1 MNFLKNKRARR
12 NSTSVMAS
20 TEKWRNYSRR
30 QSRRGQD
37 IFHEELDEYEPK
49 YKEVKNWVEELF
61 ERKSDADRIDQDI
74 EVQLTKKQTLILS
87 TLVPDE
93 VLLMDKF
100 DTTDAK
106 RFVGVLLMADVSG
119 YTALS
124 ERYNNT
130 GKGGTYRLT
139 VTLNTYLGALIEL
152 IYGHGG
158 DIIKFAG
165 DAFLALWKTDKR
177 SFLCHTIH
185 TVIACALI
193 IQHSY
198 AVYETDVKVNLKV
211 KLAISAG
218 NLIFAPVGT
227 GIDMSYIIFGLPVIE
242 AKAAES
248 VCASGEVKLTPTA
261 WGHCYSRNYDHIIH
275 DNGYVTIKS
284 ILYDPHESNVTKPF
298 AGFGN
303 LVRQSKKPFSAIESL
318 PDFVLDASKS
328 SNVADALRK
337 SEALNLRKAIL
348 VAEERNIGCEIR
360 KFMIRPV
367 LTQVDAHQPL
377 EYLTEMRQVSILFVT
392 LKPRECSFTQL
403 ITIVNN
409 SYQITC
415 EIVYKSMGCVNKII
429 LFDKDIMILVV
440 FGLRGFKHESEA
452 QAALKCAHS
461 IKKSVSALDGVL
473 EVSIGVTTGQVYCGV
488 VGHPLRREFTVI
500 GAIVNKAARLMCGFR
515 NKITCD
521 ETTFVKSKMSK
532 NGFTLQPSIELKGIV
547 KPGKIYEYSEDIRVK
562 EMYDIPMIPPLLNR
576 HDEIE
581 YFDSWLEDSKSV
593 YRDFDALLMVGESRI
608 GKSRMLEWMARHAK
622 NNGFRVCFLNLTS
635 IHSATAYLALS
646 QIMNQIL
653 ELEEPVD
660 GFAKEEKIV
669 QLLKIYSDD
678 LCYLNNIIKVRFAY
692 YEGVHSLDEAK
703 RKEKAKFMF
712 EKLINAIPETIIIFL
727 DDLQNLDS
735 FSWEFI
741 SLMFKSMKIFLV
753 ISVSR
758 GKFSTVHSWLYSV
771 FINNSIRKICLG
783 PLDPE
788 WIPALACQILD
799 VDGVSNDLCIALR
812 NKCKGMPG
820 LVESFI
826 IHLFSTGA
834 IEIKK
839 IQDSELIEWESEDL
853 QFPEPALLHPQA
865 LDGKNQS
872 DLDSFIQNDDKGDI
886 NICIV
891 TNKEELNTNI
901 NVHNLDAFIMIQI
914 DSLTPYQQLLLK
926 IASVIGNFIP
936 RDLLENIMYEN
947 NDIITAKAIKRL
959 FALRIL
965 SCANADSIL
974 YKYGRRGTSTSSL
987 FPNNLSY
994 NPNLICECCFE
1005 YDPENCHDLP
1015 KYAFCKLMR
1024 FRSKTSRKTCYE
1036 LLPINQKK
1044 EFHTRIVNYLEN
1056 NKQKCTDCGGTIMVA
1071 QSLTSLAGEEPV
1083 SSPSK
1088 DSSDTTVAED
1098 KSSDEESQ
1106 EDITLENEVTSQQQ
1120 SSANLYQAKSETTI
1134 VAKESLQT
1142 IKAFSEV
1149 KLPNLSK
1156 ESTHFDV
1163 KDSPVTPILKARG
1176 SIDKTSMAQSN
1187 LKPTKK
1193 VTMTNFF
1200 KNQSSSEEVLRFKI
1214 FDMLR
1219 EVAEADDLSDWQNL
1233 GLVDSQEVLEEIK
1246 NDKSKKTFSVSIEK
1260 GVSAT
1265 NFARCTCAELNITI
1279 SEQIVHHA
1287 QRAELK
1293 SKAIEFMIKY
1303 CYLCIL
1309 SNNVENVFAKLD
1321 EAEAMCRTVHDL
1333 DSFEKKRYLGK
1344 IYSLRASTCLIMG
1357 NLAAAKIETDQ
1368 AAKLYNI
1375 NLHKVPEY
1383 LKLRNITKVFKFQR
1397 QKHRLHKEILKSDSV
1412 FCLNTA
1418 TLLYSMLGD
1427 ERVTRMTA
1435 IRALNIVQ
1443 TVECSVVNTCDS
1455 YCNALQVE
1463 LDRGTPEATAEIE
1476 QMAAHSLKSFTN
1488 PIQADELFAV
1498 GKLFMATFRARMARG
1513 ELAPTIRSGFRAL
1526 AISRFLQAED
1536 VSLELIP
1543 DLFYI
1548 LLARRRIAEA
1558 IDILQFALRT
1568 SQQDHMSYDS
1578 ETWYYA
1584 LCIDMILDA
1593 GFQLE
1598 SPQEIS
1604 RFAEYAISKG
1614 KSAGPSRRR
1623 LVVGL
1628 WTYWLRADSE
1638 RKAKRFES
1646 EALSWASHEDDGSM
1660 STLLSSMRLAEGML
1674 ESLARKMD
1682 DLRKVVDL
1690 MELRSIADKELAR
1703 LENDARQLRA
1713 LYPRWCLLRANSSM
1727 LSGRH
1732 AAANVFFS
1740 QASEE
1745 AKKMHNRL
1753 EEAMVRAT
1761 NSNSVFWIQNAR
1773 TGQFVH
1779 WREGTEYARNSW
1791 HQIMYRISTT
1801 RR

>member
-1 MNFLKNKRARR
+1 MNFLKNKRGARR

-20 TEKWRNYSRR
+20 TEKWRTYSRR
-30 QSRRGQD
+30 MSRRGQD
-37 IFHEELDEYEPK
+37 IFDEELDEYEPK
-49 YKEVKNWVEELF
+49 YKDVKNWVEELF
-61 ERKSDADRIDQDI
+61 ERKSDADKVDQDI

-93 VLLMDKF
+93 ILLIDKF
-100 DTTDAK
+100 DSTDTK

-248 VCASGEVKLTPTA
+248 LCASGEVKLTPTA

-303 LVRQSKKPFSAIESL
+303 LVRQNKKPFSAIESL
-318 PDFVLDASKS
+318 PDFILDSSKS

-348 VAEERNIGCEIR
+348 VAEEKNIGSEIR
-360 KFMIRPV
+360 RFMIRPV

-429 LFDKDIMILVV
+429 LFDKDVMILVV

-452 QAALKCAHS
+452 QAALKCAYS

-532 NGFTLQPSIELKGIV
+532 NGFTLQPTIELKGIV

-576 HDEIE
+576 GDEIE
-581 YFDSWLEDSKSV
+581 YFDSWLEDSKST
-593 YRDFDALLMVGESRI
+593 YRSFDALLMVGESRI
-608 GKSRMLEWMARHAK
+608 GKSRLLEWMARRAK
-622 NNGFRVCFLNLTS
+622 NNGFRVCSLTLTS

-646 QIMNQIL
+646 QIINQIL
-653 ELEEPVD
+653 ELEEPLEA
-660 GFAKEEKIV
+660 FAKEEKIV

-678 LCYLNNIIKVRFAY
+678 LCFLNNVIKVRFAY
-692 YEGVHSLDEAK
+692 YEGAHSLDEAK

-712 EKLINAIPETIIIFL
+712 QKLINAIPETIVIFL

-735 FSWEFI
+735 FSWEYI
-741 SLMFKSMKIFLV
+741 LLMFSSMKIFLV

-758 GKFSTVHSWLYSV
+758 GKFSAVHNWLYSV
-771 FINNSIRKICLG
+771 FINNSVRKICLG
-783 PLDPE
+783 PLEPE

-799 VDGVSNDLCIALR
+799 VDAVSNDLCVALR

-834 IEIKK
+834 IEINR
-839 IQDSELIEWESEDL
+839 IQDTELSDWESADL
-853 QFPEPALLHPQA
+853 QFPDPALLHPQA
-865 LDGKNQS
+865 LDGKNQD
-872 DLDSFIQNDDKGDI
+872 DLDRLIQNDAKEDI
-886 NICIV
+886 GICIV
-891 TNKEELNTNI
+891 TDEQELNTNI
-901 NVHNLDAFIMIQI
+901 NAHNLDALIMIQI

-947 NDIITAKAIKRL
+947 NDIVTAKAIKRL
-959 FALRIL
+959 FSLRIL
-965 SCANADSIL
+965 SCANADSM
-974 YKYGRRGTSTSSL
+974 YKYGRRGTSTSSI
-987 FPNNLSY
+987 FPSNSSY
-994 NPNLICECCFE
+994 NPNLVCECSFE
-1005 YDPENCHDLP
+1005 YDSENVHDLP

-1024 FRSKTSRKTCYE
+1024 FRSKNSRKTCYE

-1056 NKQKCTDCGGTIMVA
+1056 NKQKCTDCGGTVMVV
-1071 QSLTSLAGEEPV
+1071 QSLLSLHGEEPV
-1083 SSPSK
+1083 ISPSS
-1088 DSSDTTVAED
+1088 DSSVTTISRD

-1106 EDITLENEVTSQQQ
+1106 EDEEVTSKQQ
-1120 SSANLYQAKSETTI
+1120 SSINLYQAKSETN
-1134 VAKESLQT
+1134 VVKESLLT
-1142 IKAFSEV
+1142 IKSPSEI
-1149 KLPNLSK
+1149 KLPSISK
-1156 ESTHFDV
+1156 ESTQFDMRQ
-1163 KDSPVTPILKARG
+1163 SQVTPILKARG
-1176 SIDKTSMAQSN
+1176 SMDITSTAQSN
-1187 LKPTKK
+1187 QKSIKK
-1193 VTMTNFF
+1193 VTMTHIFN
-1200 KNQSSSEEVLRFKI
+1200 NETSSEDDIKFKI

-1219 EVAEADDLSDWQNL
+1219 EVTEADTPSDWQNL
-1233 GLVDSQEVLEEIK
+1233 GIVDSQEVFEEIK
-1246 NDKSKKTFSVSIEK
+1246 NDKSKKTFSVNIEK

-1279 SEQIVHHA
+1279 SEQVVHHA
-1287 QRAELK
+1287 QRADLK
-1293 SKAIEFMIKY
+1293 SKAIEFLIKY
-1303 CYLCIL
+1303 SYLCIL

-1321 EAEAMCRTVHDL
+1321 EAEGMCYSVSHL

-1344 IYSLRASTCLIMG
+1344 IYSLRASACLVMG
-1357 NLAAAKIETDQ
+1357 NLSAAKIETDHATQ
-1368 AAKLYNI
+1368 LYNI

-1383 LKLRNITKVFKFQR
+1383 LKLKNITKVFKFQR
-1397 QKHRLHKEILKSDSV
+1397 QKHRLHKAILKSDSV

-1443 TVECSVVNTCDS
+1443 NFECSVVNTCDT
-1455 YCNALQVE
+1455 YCNAIQVE

-1476 QMAAHSLKSFTN
+1476 QMAAHSLKSFAN

-1526 AISRFLQAED
+1526 AVSRFLQAED
-1536 VSLELIP
+1536 VSLDLIP

-1548 LLARRRIAEA
+1548 LLTRRRITEA
-1558 IDILQFALRT
+1558 IDILQFALRGN
-1568 SQQDHMSYDS
+1568 QQDHMSYDS

-1584 LCIDMILDA
+1584 LCMDMILDA

-1604 RFAEYAISKG
+1604 RFAEYAISRG

-1646 EALSWASHEDDGSM
+1646 EALSWASHQDDGSM

-1690 MELRSIADKELAR
+1690 MELRSIADRELAR

-1732 AAANVFFS
+1732 AAATVIFN

-1761 NSNSVFWIQNAR
+1761 NTNSVFWIQNAR
-1773 TGQFVH
+1773 TGRFVH
-1779 WREGTEYARNSW
+1779 WREGTEYAQNSW